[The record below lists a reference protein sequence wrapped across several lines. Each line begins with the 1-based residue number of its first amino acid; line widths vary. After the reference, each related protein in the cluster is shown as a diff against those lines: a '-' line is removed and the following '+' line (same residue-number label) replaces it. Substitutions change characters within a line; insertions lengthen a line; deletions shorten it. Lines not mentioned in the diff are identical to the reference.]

1 MGPSGWG
8 LDGSQTPFWQSQ
20 QPCQNFRDLS
30 LQKMG
35 ALEAG
40 PPQSPIQASLCRLH
54 WSCEELSMFSN
65 SPAYALVFIASLQRH
80 ALQPSPLTR
89 HSSVRPELRVELQ
102 TLWLNCTCTS
112 GPSLQPPG
120 PVLTQPDTL
129 WGGGQQHEVPT
140 AQAVPLLHHL
150 LLSLRP
156 AYTYSLQLDCGQFLD
171 AYLCHMMESL

>member
-40 PPQSPIQASLCRLH
+40 PPQSPIQASLRRLH

-112 GPSLQPPG
+112 GPRPCPHPARYPLGWRPTAQ
-120 PVLTQPDTL
+120 
-129 WGGGQQHEVPT
+129 VPT
-140 AQAVPLLHHL
+140 AQAVPLLHYL

>member
-1 MGPSGWG
+1 
-8 LDGSQTPFWQSQ
+8 
-20 QPCQNFRDLS
+20 
-30 LQKMG
+30 MG

-112 GPSLQPPG
+112 GPRPCPHPARYPLG
-120 PVLTQPDTL
+120 
-129 WGGGQQHEVPT
+129 WRPT
-140 AQAVPLLHHL
+140 ARGPDSPGSPLATPFAALFETSIYI
-150 LLSLRP
+150 LSSIGLWPIFRCLFMP
-156 AYTYSLQLDCGQFLD
+156 YDGKSVKPQLFFSL
-171 AYLCHMMESL
+171 